1 MKILQRIMSPGEQAE
16 FLSICTVMA
25 GEAWYGLDTRRIRE
39 VIGAGLLQS
48 VPLAPAY
55 IGGVVPYRGEVLTAV
70 CLRSLLGLDPVAME
84 ACILVL
90 DDGQGGEEDRFGLV
104 VDRVGGVMSIDR
116 RTLAQNPSTLADRG
130 QAIFEGAFRMEH
142 GLVVQLSTERL
153 KPLRLAES
161 GLFAKPVPR
170 ASAWRGANLEGETL
184 CAH

>member
-1 MKILQRIMSPGEQAE
+1 MKMVERIMSPEEQAE
-16 FLSICTVMA
+16 FLSICTILA

-70 CLRSLLGLDPVAME
+70 CLRSLLGLDPAAPE
-84 ACILVL
+84 GCILVL
-90 DDGQGGEEDRFGLV
+90 DDGLGGEENRFGLV

-116 RTLAQNPSTLADRG
+116 RTLAPNPSTLEDRG

-153 KPLRLAES
+153 TPVRLAES
-161 GLFAKPVPR
+161 GLFAK
-170 ASAWRGANLEGETL
+170 SMSNENAWLDARSRESMS